1 MGTQEYARNIF
12 INCPFDK
19 EYRDIFYAIIFAV
32 FDCGYI
38 PRCALELGDGGEVRI
53 QEIARIISECKFGI
67 HDISRTEL
75 DTINSLPRF
84 NMPLELGLFLG
95 AKKYGSKKDKSKICL
110 ILDREEYRYQAFISD
125 ISGQDIKSHNNDQY
139 MIIPIIRDWLRNSS
153 GRLTIPGGASIRSR
167 YEFFET
173 ELPDLCSVLKLEPD
187 NLIFND
193 YALLVSEW
201 LKQNP

>member
-1 MGTQEYARNIF
+1 MGNKEYARNVF

-19 EYRDIFYAIIFAV
+19 EYRDIFYAIVFAV
-32 FDCGYI
+32 YDCGYI
-38 PRCALELGDGGEVRI
+38 SRCALELGDGGEVRI
-53 QEIARIISECKFGI
+53 QEITRIISECKFGI

-75 DTINSLPRF
+75 DHINNLPRF

-110 ILDREEYRYQAFISD
+110 ILDREQYRYQAFISD
-125 ISGQDIKSHNNDQY
+125 ISGQDIKSHNNDKY
-139 MIIPIIRDWLRNSS
+139 IIISIIRDWLRNSS
-153 GRLTIPGGASIRSR
+153 GRLSIPGGAAICSR
-167 YEFFET
+167 YQLFAT
-173 ELPDLCSVLKLEPD
+173 ELPELCSVLRLEPD

-201 LKQNP
+201 LKQHP